1 MDFDVRDL
9 IENLHDG
16 VYLVDLERKI
26 FRWNKAAETITGYS
40 QDQVVGSCC
49 ADNLLM
55 HVDGDGNK
63 LCLELC
69 PLAQT
74 IKDGQTRE
82 AEVYLHHRDGHR
94 VPVWIRTTPL
104 RNGQGQI
111 MGAAEL
117 FSDLSHKEA
126 TALRFKEL
134 EQLTLLD
141 SLTQLANRR
150 YLESEIKSRLSESIR
165 CGLRFGVLFF
175 DVDHFKQFNDT
186 FGHQAGDLALQT
198 ISRTL
203 TSTARSYDLYGRWG
217 GEEFVGVIRNVDRQ
231 GLLTIGERCRKMV
244 EHTLIDLG
252 SSLQQ
257 LTISI
262 GASIVEPG
270 DDIHA
275 LIKRADQLMY
285 QSKAA
290 GRNRISIG

>member
-1 MDFDVRDL
+1 MDFDLRDL

-16 VYLVDLERKI
+16 AYFVDLERKI
-26 FRWNKAAETITGYS
+26 FRWNKAAETITGYPES
-40 QDQVVGSCC
+40 RMLGSSC

-63 LCLELC
+63 LCIDKC

-74 IKDGQTRE
+74 MNDGKPRE
-82 AEVYLHHRDGHR
+82 AEAYLHHREGHR
-94 VPVWIRTTPL
+94 VPVWIRTSPL
-104 RNGQGQI
+104 RDGQGQI

-117 FSDLSHKEA
+117 FSDLSQKEA
-126 TALRFKEL
+126 TALRLKEL

-165 CGLRFGVLFF
+165 CGLRFGVLFI

-186 FGHQAGDLALQT
+186 FGHQAGDHALQT
-198 ISRTL
+198 LSRTL

-252 SSLQQ
+252 SSREQV
-257 LTISI
+257 TISI
-262 GASIVEPG
+262 GASVAEPG
-270 DDIHA
+270 DDINA

-290 GRNRISIG
+290 GRNRICIG

>member
-1 MDFDVRDL
+1 MNFDVRDL

-16 VYLVDLERKI
+16 IYFVDLERKI
-26 FRWNKAAETITGYS
+26 FRWNKAAETISGYPES
-40 QDQVVGSCC
+40 RVLGSRC
-49 ADNLLM
+49 ADDLLM

-63 LCLELC
+63 LCLGMC

-74 IKDGQTRE
+74 MNDGKTRE

-104 RNGQGQI
+104 RDEQGQI

-117 FSDLSHKEA
+117 FSDLSQKEA
-126 TALRFKEL
+126 TTLRLKEL

-141 SLTQLANRR
+141 SLTQMANRR

-175 DVDHFKQFNDT
+175 DIDHFKQFNDS
-186 FGHQAGDLALQT
+186 FGHEAGDRALQT
-198 ISRTL
+198 IARTL
-203 TSTARSYDLYGRWG
+203 TSTARSYDLFGRGG
-217 GEEFVGVIRNVDRQ
+217 GEEFVGVIRNVDRK
-231 GLLTIGERCRKMV
+231 GLLAIGERCRKLI
-244 EHTLIDLG
+244 EHTQVDLG
-252 SSLQQ
+252 SSRQKV
-257 LTISI
+257 TISI
-262 GASIVEPG
+262 GASVAEPG

-285 QSKAA
+285 QSKAG
-290 GRNRISIG
+290 GRNRITLG

>member
-1 MDFDVRDL
+1 MDFDIRDL

-16 VYLVDLERKI
+16 IYFVDLERKI
-26 FRWNKAAETITGYS
+26 FRWNKAAETITGYPKS
-40 QDQVVGSCC
+40 KVLGSCC
-49 ADNLLM
+49 TDNLLM

-63 LCLELC
+63 LCLDRC

-74 IKDGQTRE
+74 ITDGRPRE

-104 RNGQGQI
+104 RNSKGQI
-111 MGAAEL
+111 VGAAEL
-117 FSDLSHKEA
+117 FSDLSQKEA
-126 TALRFKEL
+126 STLRFKEL
-134 EQLTLLD
+134 EQLALLD
-141 SLTQLANRR
+141 SLTQMANRR

-175 DVDHFKQFNDT
+175 DIDDFKQYNDT
-186 FGHQAGDLALQT
+186 FGHEAGDRALQT
-198 ISRTL
+198 VARTL

-244 EHTLIDLG
+244 EHTQIDLG
-252 SSLQQ
+252 ASYQRV
-257 LTISI
+257 TISI
-262 GASIVEPG
+262 GASIAEPG
-270 DDIHA
+270 DDINA

-285 QSKAA
+285 QSKAG
-290 GRNRISIG
+290 GRNRITIG

>member
-1 MDFDVRDL
+1 MDFDIRDL

-16 VYLVDLERKI
+16 IYFVDLERKI
-26 FRWNKAAETITGYS
+26 FRWNKSAETITGYPKS
-40 QDQVVGSCC
+40 RVLGSCC

-55 HVDGDGNK
+55 HVDSDGNK
-63 LCLELC
+63 LCVDMC

-74 IKDGQTRE
+74 MKDGQTRE
-82 AEVYLHHRDGHR
+82 AEAYLHHRDGHR

-104 RNGQGQI
+104 RDGQGQI

-117 FSDLSHKEA
+117 FSDLSQKEA
-126 TALRFKEL
+126 TALRLKEL

-186 FGHQAGDLALQT
+186 FGHEAGDLALQA

-231 GLLTIGERCRKMV
+231 GLLAIGERCRKMV
-244 EHTLIDLG
+244 EHTQVDLG
-252 SSLQQ
+252 SNRQQ
-257 LTISI
+257 VTISI
-262 GASIVEPG
+262 GASVAEPG

-285 QSKAA
+285 QSKAG
-290 GRNRISIG
+290 GRNRITIG

>member
-252 SSLQQ
+252 SSLQR

-290 GRNRISIG
+290 GRNRINIG